1 MTRKI
6 VIIGGVG
13 GGATVAAQL
22 RREDAESEIIVLDK
36 GSHIAFSNCGM
47 PYHIGGLVKN
57 RDDILYSTEQ
67 FRKKYKVTVHTNTE
81 VKAINRSTQRIY
93 YQAALDAG
101 ELGFDKLILAPGAS
115 AIIPNIE
122 GLNPQRTFPLH
133 TISDMDNISD
143 FIETKKPQSVAI
155 VGAGFVGLEM
165 VENLRER
172 GLKCTII
179 DRSSQAIKIIDE
191 DLAAI
196 VENHLNDK
204 GVQILLDDGLASCSN
219 DGKTL
224 HLNSGRKVEADLII
238 MAVGIKPNT
247 ELAIDADL
255 KIGTTGAIAVN
266 EYMQTSDPNIYALG
280 DVVEAPDTVTGT
292 PRHVALAWPAH
303 RQAYIIA
310 RHLTGATASFN
321 GTQGSAILK
330 VFDLTVGATGLNSHK
345 LKELGMDF
353 QTASLETMSNASY
366 YPGAEKLWIKVLFDE
381 AHGRIYGAQAV
392 GYAGVDKR
400 LAVLATALKAG
411 LTVADLPELELA
423 YAPPYS
429 SPKDPIN
436 ILGYK
441 AAAMLKS
448 L

>member
-172 GLKCTII
+172 GLECTII
-179 DRSSQAIKIIDE
+179 DR
-191 DLAAI
+191 
-196 VENHLNDK
+196 
-204 GVQILLDDGLASCSN
+204 
-219 DGKTL
+219 
-224 HLNSGRKVEADLII
+224 
-238 MAVGIKPNT
+238 
-247 ELAIDADL
+247 
-255 KIGTTGAIAVN
+255 
-266 EYMQTSDPNIYALG
+266 
-280 DVVEAPDTVTGT
+280 
-292 PRHVALAWPAH
+292 
-303 RQAYIIA
+303 
-310 RHLTGATASFN
+310 
-321 GTQGSAILK
+321 
-330 VFDLTVGATGLNSHK
+330 
-345 LKELGMDF
+345 
-353 QTASLETMSNASY
+353 
-366 YPGAEKLWIKVLFDE
+366 
-381 AHGRIYGAQAV
+381 
-392 GYAGVDKR
+392 
-400 LAVLATALKAG
+400 
-411 LTVADLPELELA
+411 
-423 YAPPYS
+423 
-429 SPKDPIN
+429 
-436 ILGYK
+436 
-441 AAAMLKS
+441 
-448 L
+448 